1 MEWHISNL
9 ANKKTDFNI
18 PFSTESEEL
27 SIFIDG
33 YLLPRSEYFE
43 TYKNE
48 TQEELV
54 RKLYLKFGNE
64 FINYIKGSFIL
75 ILRKDKNIQVYT
87 DRHASVKCFYY
98 HAKGKFIISNSL
110 TKISN
115 SLELTITHENT
126 GIFTL
131 FNHFI
136 GDLTL
141 YKEVFQLK
149 SAGVINVKDNKI
161 EVTNYWKPQF
171 LFQKKDK
178 LSRADVL
185 ANEWNKIIQEYHSYL
200 KPKKTALTLTGGN
213 DSRMILAALLAS
225 DITPV
230 NMTYGNPKSGDV
242 VVAKKICST
251 LNLAFKNY
259 HVENP
264 TPDWFKSVADNDI
277 IPQGNSLVNIHRAH
291 RIDAVK
297 KLKDDNPKVEML
309 YTGLVGGE
317 YIKRPSYNNVTIPEI
332 YKSWIDFKNSK
343 EKKDFIIT
351 QLQNKGIKTKA
362 LNIDYIISE
371 LNRIIIPE
379 DDFNSDEIKFIHL
392 HQYYAV
398 THHTQDPTLFRNSIQ
413 FIVNPYMDIDFLE
426 SLSKSKQWYLNKKG
440 NGPMEKVW
448 HSYLQVKII
457 HVLCPEL
464 SSIPFAK
471 NGEYTGLEMLKTPL
485 KYLLKRG
492 WKRLRKNS
500 ALYERNFAMGSWLY
514 DFSKNQLH
522 EMEYEVLNLYEKD
535 YLKQVL
541 EKVKDKKSE
550 ENWHT
555 ITAAINL
562 NMNYN
567 FFKKINEAFK
577 K

>member
-1 MEWHISNL
+1 MEWYISNID
-9 ANKKTDFNI
+9 NSETVFNI
-18 PFSTESEEL
+18 PFPNESKEL
-27 SIFIDG
+27 SVFIDG
-33 YLLPRSEYFE
+33 YILPRSEYFE

-48 TQEELV
+48 TEEELV
-54 RKLYLKFGNE
+54 RKLYSKFGNQ

-75 ILRKDKNIQVYT
+75 VLRKDKNIQVYT
-87 DRHASVKCFYY
+87 DRHASVKCFYFETDNE
-98 HAKGKFIISNSL
+98 FIISNSL
-110 TKISN
+110 KQIRRFIELKISQEN
-115 SLELTITHENT
+115 SA
-126 GIFTL
+126 IFTL

-141 YKEVFQLK
+141 YREVFQLK
-149 SAGVINVKDNKI
+149 SAGAIYVKDNKL

-178 LSRADVL
+178 LHRADVL
-185 ANEWNKIIQEYHSYL
+185 AIEWNKIIQGYHSYL
-200 KPKKTALTLTGGN
+200 KPNKTALTLTGGN
-213 DSRMILAALLAS
+213 DSRMILSALLAN

-230 NMTYGNPKSGDV
+230 NMTFGNPKSGDV
-242 VVAKKICST
+242 IVAEKICST

-264 TPDWFKSVADNDI
+264 ASDWFTLVADNVI
-277 IPQGNSLVNIHRAH
+277 IPRGNSLVNIHRAH

-332 YKSWIDFKNSK
+332 YQRWIDFRNSK
-343 EKKDFIIT
+343 GKKEFIII
-351 QLQNKGIKTKA
+351 QLQNKGIKTVT

-371 LNRIIIPE
+371 LDRIIIPE
-379 DDFNSDEIKFIHL
+379 GDFNPDEIKFIHL

-398 THHTQDPTLFRNSIQ
+398 THHTQDPTLFRNSIK
-413 FIVNPYMDIDFLE
+413 FIINPYMDIDFLE
-426 SLSKSKQWYLNKKG
+426 SLSKSKEWYLNKKG
-440 NGPMEKVW
+440 SGPMEKVW
-448 HSYLQVKII
+448 HSYLQVKIT
-457 HVLCPEL
+457 HLLCPKL
-464 SSIPFAK
+464 SYIPFAK
-471 NGEYTGLEMLKTPL
+471 NGEYTGLEMLKSPL

-500 ALYERNFAMGSWLY
+500 TLYERNFAMGSWIY
-514 DFSKNQLH
+514 DFSKSQLN
-522 EMEYEVLNLYEKD
+522 EMEHKVSDLYEKD

-541 EKVKDKKSE
+541 EKIKNKKSE
-550 ENWHT
+550 EDWHT

-567 FFKKINEAFK
+567 FFKKNK
-577 K
+577 